1 MRFKLFKSN
10 KKSHAKKD
18 DLPRSSSSS
27 TQEGPSRRGD
37 KVADAANVFVDFM
50 ANIAEASDILSPLKA
65 ACRATKTIL
74 DTVQGIKSNQEAW
87 LDLIQR
93 IKDYLS
99 ALEEQITLFERNPP
113 EDIDGP
119 FDEAFSQPLIRYVKL
134 LEDLHDK
141 IVDSRGKHSSKVI
154 GGLSAIGAIKIDA
167 GDIQKYNKKLED
179 RHGQFM
185 VRASPA
191 IYMILRYIK
200 DALNMYTA
208 HGVRAIQ
215 NHTKDIKR
223 KVDIILTEADYATIQ
238 QLPMVA
244 SAASSV
250 HNTCLKGTRQAV
262 LETIWRWAANKE
274 SPKPIFWL
282 CDIAGSGKSTV
293 AMSAVEAWKKE
304 GTLGGTFFFSM
315 AISEWSNTDKFSST
329 IARELAQY
337 VPNLAPY
344 IAKAWQRNPAI
355 LRSSFEEQ
363 FRMLISEPLQ
373 HQQNPVILVIDAIDE
388 CKSGRQR
395 KELVETLSAA
405 TQESNNLRIFI
416 TSRPDPVIEKVL
428 QPLSIKAKLT
438 DRLHDTSHR
447 DNIEDIATYVHQ
459 SLGGIL
465 SSDKRRRLVNK
476 ANGLFIW
483 ASTAC
488 RMLNDESLAIDP
500 EIIYDR
506 LISIDQ
512 PGAIDG
518 VYNLVIARIDQTSKP
533 AVVEMLGMLLAAFE
547 PLTSDDLEHLIKH
560 AKGQGSAKA
569 LVRVLGTV
577 LKEDPITHLI
587 QFRHPTFVEYL
598 RRCCVA
604 TAADVSG
611 RIYINISHAHDQ
623 VVSWCLSVLRSRT
636 EGLKFNICQIESSF
650 YLNRQIPDL
659 EARVNKYIS
668 RRLRY
673 ASLHWPFHVSAMDDG
688 SGHELQSELAHI
700 VKSPFALYWMEV
712 LSVTGGVMRAVS
724 GLRAAAQR
732 QSVSDLFKPFC

>member
-185 VRASPA
+185 
-191 IYMILRYIK
+191 

-293 AMSAVEAWKKE
+293 AMSAVEAWKE
-304 GTLGGTFFFSM
+304 EESWVAHFSLHDDQRM
-315 AISEWSNTDKFSST
+315 DQIPTSFAPPLPENLFNTSQ
-329 IARELAQY
+329 AGA
-337 VPNLAPY
+337 Y
-344 IAKAWQRNPAI
+344 IAEAWKRNPASCEVR
-355 LRSSFEEQ
+355 LRSS
-363 FRMLISEPLQ
+363 SECSSPGHFSINTHPSL
-373 HQQNPVILVIDAIDE
+373 
-388 CKSGRQR
+388 
-395 KELVETLSAA
+395 LS
-405 TQESNNLRIFI
+405 TQ
-416 TSRPDPVIEKVL
+416 
-428 QPLSIKAKLT
+428 
-438 DRLHDTSHR
+438 
-447 DNIEDIATYVHQ
+447 
-459 SLGGIL
+459 
-465 SSDKRRRLVNK
+465 
-476 ANGLFIW
+476 
-483 ASTAC
+483 
-488 RMLNDESLAIDP
+488 
-500 EIIYDR
+500 
-506 LISIDQ
+506 
-512 PGAIDG
+512 
-518 VYNLVIARIDQTSKP
+518 
-533 AVVEMLGMLLAAFE
+533 
-547 PLTSDDLEHLIKH
+547 
-560 AKGQGSAKA
+560 
-569 LVRVLGTV
+569 
-577 LKEDPITHLI
+577 
-587 QFRHPTFVEYL
+587 
-598 RRCCVA
+598 
-604 TAADVSG
+604 
-611 RIYINISHAHDQ
+611 
-623 VVSWCLSVLRSRT
+623 
-636 EGLKFNICQIESSF
+636 
-650 YLNRQIPDL
+650 
-659 EARVNKYIS
+659 
-668 RRLRY
+668 
-673 ASLHWPFHVSAMDDG
+673 
-688 SGHELQSELAHI
+688 
-700 VKSPFALYWMEV
+700 
-712 LSVTGGVMRAVS
+712 
-724 GLRAAAQR
+724 
-732 QSVSDLFKPFC
+732 